1 MLFANRIV
9 ERMAGHPAFPH
20 NIDKILGPK
29 KKRIGIWVRK
39 PEAEI
44 ASIKAKLKKSS
55 YSLTMPITVLILA
68 LFISNLAFNQLG
80 KSGFLFGL
88 IISISASILTYISQR
103 IIGRSFS
110 LSPSYKICNNCFKE
124 DRIGLKS
131 CTCGGIFEPPDY
143 YDFIEND
150 K

>member
-1 MLFANRIV
+1 
-9 ERMAGHPAFPH
+9 MAGHPAFPH

-29 KKRIGIWVRK
+29 KKKVGIWVRK

-44 ASIKAKLKKSS
+44 ASAMAELKKSS
-55 YSLTMPITVLILA
+55 FSPTMPITVLILA
-68 LFISNLAFNQLG
+68 LFISNLAFNRLG

-88 IISISASILTYISQR
+88 TISISVSILTYLCQIFT
-103 IIGRSFS
+103 GRSFS
-110 LSPSYKICNNCFKE
+110 LSPSIKICNNCFKE

-143 YDFIEND
+143 YDFIEKN